1 MLMVFNVSKFNKLV
15 IELILL
21 EVIIGIL
28 IIVVSFFNV
37 FILGFLRVLFW

>member
-1 MLMVFNVSKFNKLV
+1 MLMVFNVSKFNKLL

-28 IIVVSFFNV
+28 IVVVNFFNV